1 MREVGTEYDSFHLRT
16 ERDYLWD
23 LASHSAEYLGSSVSA
38 LSEHHARF
46 MFHVDQVRS
55 ALVGCGEE
63 VVVGDELMDLF
74 LLLSKTGVHDSPLG
88 LGRLEL
94 GLVEHDHLEQDGVGR
109 RWAWWGTH
117 GYSCGVLGKL
127 KNERLRTPSSVLV
140 HFPSTPS
147 PPL

>member
-1 MREVGTEYDSFHLRT
+1 M
-16 ERDYLWD
+16 
-23 LASHSAEYLGSSVSA
+23 
-38 LSEHHARF
+38 
-46 MFHVDQVRS
+46 
-55 ALVGCGEE
+55 
-63 VVVGDELMDLF
+63 
-74 LLLSKTGVHDSPLG
+74 HDSPLG

-117 GYSCGVLGKL
+117 GYSCGVLGKS

-147 PPL
+147 PPCKGGRYTICLYSIVDASQIDTI